1 VNNTVKK
8 LWHSLPTSDAALKG
22 LVALFISSLLP
33 GCAIDMHVDDTDTG
47 DSLFDS
53 ASSDRLVSR
62 GQVDLDGNDYPNV
75 LFIIVDDLRPEVA
88 TYGDSLARTPSIDE
102 LANESIVFENAYASV
117 PNCGASRAS
126 LFSSKRP
133 TANRFLTYD
142 SRLDEDLPSALSLPG
157 YFKSHGYHTVSNG
170 KVYDATMDS
179 VSGWSETPWNPEGG
193 WTSSMARNERRDDIQ
208 RAYRNNPDGVVGPAF
223 ERMNV
228 PDDAYPDGKLTQKVI
243 NDLKRL
249 SQVDKPF
256 FITAGFRKPHL
267 PFTAPEKYWSLY
279 KPSDFELPITYSSIP
294 VGAPYHP
301 LHKLVEI
308 RSYAGVPEDGVLS
321 ESQALNLIHAYHAAV
336 SYADAQIGML
346 LDALDKLDLTDNTIV
361 VLFGD
366 NGMNLGDHSM
376 WGKNALFDI
385 TLKTPLLIRAPG
397 YAANRV
403 KSLASLID
411 LFPTLT
417 ALAGLPIPEE
427 LDGVSLAPVMA
438 DPNKVARTAVI
449 SRWFDSASV
458 RTQRYRYTDWRDED
472 GVVKARMLTDL
483 HNDPKETRNV
493 SEFTEYAPVVDKL
506 SQLIT
511 ADKSGDYWAPRVR
524 DFVLA
529 RDGLRD
535 STQKP

>member
-1 VNNTVKK
+1 
-8 LWHSLPTSDAALKG
+8 
-22 LVALFISSLLP
+22 
-33 GCAIDMHVDDTDTG
+33 
-47 DSLFDS
+47 
-53 ASSDRLVSR
+53 
-62 GQVDLDGNDYPNV
+62 
-75 LFIIVDDLRPEVA
+75 
-88 TYGDSLARTPSIDE
+88 
-102 LANESIVFENAYASV
+102 
-117 PNCGASRAS
+117 
-126 LFSSKRP
+126 
-133 TANRFLTYD
+133 
-142 SRLDEDLPSALSLPG
+142 
-157 YFKSHGYHTVSNG
+157 
-170 KVYDATMDS
+170 
-179 VSGWSETPWNPEGG
+179 
-193 WTSSMARNERRDDIQ
+193 
-208 RAYRNNPDGVVGPAF
+208 
-223 ERMNV
+223 
-228 PDDAYPDGKLTQKVI
+228 
-243 NDLKRL
+243 
-249 SQVDKPF
+249 
-256 FITAGFRKPHL
+256 
-267 PFTAPEKYWSLY
+267 
-279 KPSDFELPITYSSIP
+279 
-294 VGAPYHP
+294 
-301 LHKLVEI
+301 LVEI

-321 ESQALNLIHAYHAAV
+321 ESQAINLIHAYHAAV